1 MDIESPALRYAEDGL
16 LPAFHFSY
24 TPTSSNLPFSS
35 KQVPVETQVQDLLRK
50 GGVFLS
56 PILSC
61 KWRERC
67 GWDFDS
73 SRREVFKINL
83 NLTEQMSTNPI
94 LQWEDHWC
102 EGGEETDYIQEVFD
116 TGVGEIAQVF
126 FFFKG
131 DLR

>member
-1 MDIESPALRYAEDGL
+1 M
-16 LPAFHFSY
+16 
-24 TPTSSNLPFSS
+24 
-35 KQVPVETQVQDLLRK
+35 
-50 GGVFLS
+50 FLS

-61 KWRERC
+61 KWRERRKGERC

-73 SRREVFKINL
+73 SRREVFKNKINL

-102 EGGEETDYIQEVFD
+102 EGGEETDYIQEVFG

-126 FFFKG
+126 FF
-131 DLR
+131 